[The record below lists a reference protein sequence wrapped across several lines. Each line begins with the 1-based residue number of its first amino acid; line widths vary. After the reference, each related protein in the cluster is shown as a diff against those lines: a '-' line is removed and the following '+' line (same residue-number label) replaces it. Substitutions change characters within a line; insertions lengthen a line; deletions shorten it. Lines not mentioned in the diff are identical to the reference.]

1 MKRFV
6 LIVTPALVLAS
17 LALACVPP
25 LPETRVANRC
35 DIMLPGT
42 LGISMSVIELAP
54 GESARMAKP
63 MMYTVPHV
71 APDTL
76 PAACSVRWSVG
87 SGATITDDGE
97 LTITRDATPGSIVVV
112 RAHVDTLMAAQQ
124 ILVVDP
130 APNPLAGQWTQV
142 EPPTCANGSRPD
154 DAMVRELVF
163 RRGHTFSVTRVPF
176 ESYRDYWG
184 TYTHDASTGRLELVA
199 ENGNNLPGF
208 TRAGMTARVVG
219 GELILE
225 GPALAGASSGA
236 DGCRAVFK
244 RLGDPR

>member
-1 MKRFV
+1 MQIP
-6 LIVTPALVLAS
+6 LGYLT
-17 LALACVPP
+17 ALAALSFVSAACVSARGPAHATP
-25 LPETRVANRC
+25 CVVPGE
-35 DIMLPGT
+35 GT
-42 LGISMSVIELAP
+42 LGISASRVELAP
-54 GESARMAKP
+54 GENLQLDRP
-63 MMYTVPHV
+63 MLFIAPFLPPDTVPSG
-71 APDTL
+71 
-76 PAACSVRWSVG
+76 CGVRWSVTG
-87 SGATITDDGE
+87 PATISTSGL
-97 LTITRDATPGSIVVV
+97 LTVGRDATPGATVLVN
-112 RAHVDTLMAAQQ
+112 AQVDTLLAR
-124 ILVVDP
+124 LNVTVVDP
-130 APNPLAGQWTQV
+130 APNPLAATWTQD

-163 RRGHTFSVTRVPF
+163 RRGRTFSVTRVPF

-184 TYTHDASTGRLELVA
+184 TYTYDASTGRLELVV

-208 TRAGMTARVVG
+208 TRAGMTARVAG